1 MNYEEKYKAG
11 LETIQE
17 ILDSGS
23 DSIKLSRL
31 KLRLQSVFPEL
42 KESEDE
48 RIRKEILEY
57 FRQFDSGELRGVD
70 ISDWIAWLEKQGD
83 KTNPYSGESF
93 EYNGHTWGMCA
104 RDNGVDILLDKQLF
118 KHLEN
123 V

>member
-83 KTNPYSGESF
+83 KTNPYSGVSF